1 MAIDVEEL
9 LCEWEKD
16 SKIND
21 SALDQTTLRTAVLHS
36 KYLELYTVAKLK
48 MKKKDLDLAVLKK
61 DKWLY
66 YNGKMTKDEMDSRG
80 WKYDPFDGMAKPL
93 KSDMEIYYSTDFD
106 IVEMKMQ
113 LEYISTYVDTC
124 KEILDTLRWRHQTI
138 RNIIDFKKFQ
148 AGV

>member
-93 KSDMEIYYSTDFD
+93 KSDMEIYYSTDSD

>member
-1 MAIDVEEL
+1 MNVEDL
-9 LCEWEKD
+9 LKMWSED

-21 SALDQTTLRTAVLHS
+21 IALDQTTIQTAILHS

-48 MKKKDLDLAVLKK
+48 YKKKDLDLALLKK

-80 WKYDPFDGMAKPL
+80 WAYDPFNGMAKPL
-93 KSDMEIYYSTDFD
+93 KSDMEMYYNTDSD
-106 IVEMKMQ
+106 IVETKMQ
-113 LEYISTYVDTC
+113 LEYIGSYVDTC
-124 KEILDTLRWRHQTI
+124 KEILDTIRWRHQSI
-138 RNIIDFKKFQ
+138 KNILDFKKFQ

>member
-93 KSDMEIYYSTDFD
+93 KSDMEIYYSTDSD

-113 LEYISTYVDTC
+113 FEYISTYVDTC